1 MDFST
6 ESMSSDTDEEMYR
19 QEEKYYNHELTEE
32 SEQDFFYDCIVCCI
46 NFEEKEHYK
55 HNYHGRYICPN
66 CAELIKITELH
77 YR

>member
-19 QEEKYYNHELTEE
+19 EEGKYYNDELTEE
-32 SEQDFFYDCIVCCI
+32 SDDLPYYYCIVCDI
-46 NFEEKEHYK
+46 DFQEKENYK
-55 HNYHGRYICPN
+55 HNYHGRFICPN
-66 CAELIKITELH
+66 CAELIKITEQH